1 MPKMKAAEKSKDMN
15 ELKLEPWLRCQYFD
29 DHGSLQKI
37 YFQQSVV
44 KITTI
49 NAQHEKRPL

>member
-44 KITTI
+44 KTTTI